1 MTIQFVLSNGEKYQG
16 LFGPGASR
24 RFKRWA
30 GYRLAEIEE
39 KGDESDF
46 GALAF
51 FSIQVWREIENQPPL
66 EMTADQ
72 FIDRMSFADIQT
84 IGEVIATMAEDQEK
98 NATTPANRAARRKAK
113 A

>member
-1 MTIQFVLSNGEKYQG
+1 
-16 LFGPGASR
+16 
-24 RFKRWA
+24 
-30 GYRLAEIEE
+30 
-39 KGDESDF
+39 
-46 GALAF
+46 
-51 FSIQVWREIENQPPL
+51 
-66 EMTADQ
+66 MTADQ

>member
-1 MTIQFVLSNGEKYQG
+1 MTIEFVLSNGEKYQG

-51 FSIQVWREIENQPPL
+51 FSIQVFD
-66 EMTADQ
+66 EMNNRPALAMTPDE
-72 FIDRMSFADIQT
+72 FIDRMSFADIKT
-84 IGEVIATMAEDQEK
+84 IGEALSKAAEEQEK
-98 NATTPANRAARRKAK
+98 NATAPANRATRRKAK

>member
-16 LFGPGASR
+16 MFGPGASR

-51 FSIQVWREIENQPPL
+51 FSIQVWQEIENQPPL